1 MTRRSTWE
9 ADLSAYIAS
18 VRDSRFE
25 WGALDCAMFAAGAVI
40 AITGVDPVE
49 VYRGKYSTELGAA
62 KALKKYGTG
71 DLKSTLDSM
80 FEARPIGRL
89 QRGDLVWS
97 GDAVGVCVGDY
108 ALFVGRTE
116 TVDGQ
121 EVAEGLIRIPRA
133 EWAGGWRVE

>member
-18 VRDSRFE
+18 VRDARFE
-25 WGALDCAMFAAGAVI
+25 WGAFDCAMFAAGAVI
-40 AITGVDPVE
+40 AVTGVDPVE

-62 KALKKYGTG
+62 KALKKYGAG
-71 DLKSTLDSM
+71 DLKSTLDTM

-97 GDAVGVCVGDY
+97 GDAVGVCMGDY
-108 ALFVGRTE
+108 ALFVGHHP
-116 TVDGQ
+116 VDDGS
-121 EVAEGLIRIPRA
+121 ELHGLIRKPRA
-133 EWAGGWRVE
+133 EWAGGWRVG